1 MKLSARSTV
10 LHTATLS
17 GLLLLSACGKQAD
30 QQQTA
35 APAASTTPAV
45 TPAANG
51 SIAPAAPVSA
61 PAAAST
67 AATAMTPPT
76 AAPAAAPAA
85 ATDSIKVDT
94 VVLGAAIGTDHK
106 VSKPKTSFDASE
118 KALYASVST
127 QGSSAG
133 TTLSAKWS
141 YLEGQGVTV
150 ADTSQSIAPDGS
162 AVTTFSVRNPNEW
175 PEGKYKV
182 EISLDNKLV
191 STQNFDIKKR

>member
-10 LHTATLS
+10 LYTAALS
-17 GLLLLSACGKQAD
+17 GLLLLSACGKQDD

-35 APAASTTPAV
+35 APAASAAPAA
-45 TPAANG
+45 TPAASG
-51 SIAPAAPVSA
+51 SIAPATVASA

-67 AATAMTPPT
+67 AAAAAMAPP
-76 AAPAAAPAA
+76 PAAAAPVASA
-85 ATDSIKVDT
+85 DSIKVGT
-94 VVLGAAIGTDHK
+94 VVLGTAVGADHK
-106 VSKPKTSFDASE
+106 VSKPKTSFDAGE

-127 QGSSAG
+127 EGSSAG
-133 TTLSAKWS
+133 ATLSAKWS

-150 ADTSQSIAPDGS
+150 ADTSQSIAPEGP